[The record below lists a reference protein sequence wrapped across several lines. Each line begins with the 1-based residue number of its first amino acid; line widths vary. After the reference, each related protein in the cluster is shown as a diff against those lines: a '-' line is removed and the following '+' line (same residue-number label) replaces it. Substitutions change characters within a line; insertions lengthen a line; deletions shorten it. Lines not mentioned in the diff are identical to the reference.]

1 MSPMIEYSNKFSNV
15 FFPPDGPK
23 DRFQYFHDL
32 TVVSGER
39 VDYATCVFCSMTVNG
54 IVNRQATTLWGNVTV
69 EAGGTVVDGIH
80 VNGGRI
86 NLLPGSG
93 VGGHQLY
100 ALGGSVDLEPG
111 ADAQRSSIDAWP
123 GYFYPGQRSW
133 PVEGIFFFSLAILS
147 AALCAS
153 RLVSESSATRM
164 QEALQRPLSSAIFG
178 VLMLALPWILLII
191 AGYSVYLFF
200 PLAFLIF
207 LATPLVFCILLAIG
221 IAAVSGFIGS
231 LLGFSDR
238 MEARI
243 AGAALLVGL
252 MLIPVLG
259 FLIMLAILTLA
270 LGVVLTQC
278 LWPALGAKFA
288 RRTRIPN
295 DLNAT

>member
-1 MSPMIEYSNKFSNV
+1 
-15 FFPPDGPK
+15 
-23 DRFQYFHDL
+23 
-32 TVVSGER
+32 
-39 VDYATCVFCSMTVNG
+39 
-54 IVNRQATTLWGNVTV
+54 
-69 EAGGTVVDGIH
+69 
-80 VNGGRI
+80 
-86 NLLPGSG
+86 
-93 VGGHQLY
+93 
-100 ALGGSVDLEPG
+100 
-111 ADAQRSSIDAWP
+111 
-123 GYFYPGQRSW
+123 
-133 PVEGIFFFSLAILS
+133 
-147 AALCAS
+147 
-153 RLVSESSATRM
+153 M

-259 FLIMLAILTLA
+259 FLIMLAILTFDPVLVA
-270 LGVVLTQC
+270 CIRSEVCATHADSERLKRYLVVISLTDTYAHGARTAWTPQC
-278 LWPALGAKFA
+278 CPPRDAPAV
-288 RRTRIPN
+288 RT
-295 DLNAT
+295 

>member
-1 MSPMIEYSNKFSNV
+1 MIEYSNKFSNV

-39 VDYATCVFCSMTVNG
+39 VDYATCVFCSMSVNG

-93 VGGHQLY
+93 IGGHQLY
-100 ALGGSVDLEPG
+100 AFGGSVDLEPG
-111 ADAQRSSIDAWP
+111 ADAQRSAIDAWP

-133 PVEGIFFFSLAILS
+133 PVEGIFFFSLAILP

-164 QEALQRPLSSAIFG
+164 HEALQRPLSSAIFG
-178 VLMLALPWILLII
+178 VLMLAAPWILLII
-191 AGYSVYLFF
+191 AGYSVYLYF
-200 PLAFLIF
+200 P
-207 LATPLVFCILLAIG
+207 
-221 IAAVSGFIGS
+221 
-231 LLGFSDR
+231 
-238 MEARI
+238 
-243 AGAALLVGL
+243 
-252 MLIPVLG
+252 
-259 FLIMLAILTLA
+259 AILTMA

-278 LWPALGAKFA
+278 LWPALRAKLA

>member
-1 MSPMIEYSNKFSNV
+1 
-15 FFPPDGPK
+15 
-23 DRFQYFHDL
+23 
-32 TVVSGER
+32 
-39 VDYATCVFCSMTVNG
+39 MTVNG

-86 NLLPGSG
+86 KLLPGSG
-93 VGGHQLY
+93 VGGHQLH
-100 ALGGSVDLEPG
+100 AFGGSVDLEPG
-111 ADAQRSSIDAWP
+111 ADAQRSAIDAWP

-147 AALCAS
+147 AALCGS

-164 QEALQRPLSSAIFG
+164 QEALQRPLSSALFG

-207 LATPLVFCILLAIG
+207 LATPLVFCMLLAIG

-231 LLGFSDR
+231 RLGFSDR

-252 MLIPVLG
+252 MLIPLVG
-259 FLIMLAILTLA
+259 FLTMLAILTLA

-278 LWPALGAKFA
+278 LWPALRAKFA